1 MTEEIRDDLINSL
14 VIMNEG
20 KSENYYLSLN
30 DDELEKEYDRFME
43 LRHG

>member
-1 MTEEIRDDLINSL
+1 MTEEIREDLINTL

-20 KSENYYLSLN
+20 KSESYYLSLS

-43 LRHG
+43 LQHG